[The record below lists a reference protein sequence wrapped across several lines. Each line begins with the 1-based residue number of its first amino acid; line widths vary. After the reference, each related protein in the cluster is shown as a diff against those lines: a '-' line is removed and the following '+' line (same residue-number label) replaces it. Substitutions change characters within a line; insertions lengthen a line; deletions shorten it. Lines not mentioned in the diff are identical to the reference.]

1 MSVVTQPEA
10 DLSLAALPRQEPL
23 VIWGAGAIGGAI
35 GAAFIAAGQP
45 VIFVDNVAEHVAAIN
60 LQGLRITGP
69 LGETLVRAPA
79 FLPEQLSG
87 HYRCVLLAVKS
98 HHTAGAIQQI
108 APHLAATGFVV
119 SLQNGLNERVIAEVV
134 GIERTVGAFL
144 NFGADFLEPGVIHHG
159 GRGAVVIGELDGITR
174 PRTET
179 LYQLLL
185 HFDPAAILTPNIWGF
200 LWAKMIYGALLF
212 ATALTNDSI
221 ADVLAMP
228 RYRPVL
234 TALAREIGSVA
245 QAQNIVLEGFDGFD
259 PSAFLPD
266 ASPDHTRQSFDDM
279 VAHNR
284 RSAKSHSGIWRD
296 LAVRKRQ
303 TEIDAQIAPAIAIG
317 LGVNVAMP
325 LTSRLVQLIHQVEQ
339 GELPQSLT
347 TLALLEGHETGTS

>member
-1 MSVVTQPEA
+1 MSMVTQTDVELSSEA
-10 DLSLAALPRQEPL
+10 SHMPEPL

-35 GAAFIAAGQP
+35 GAAFIVAGQP

-69 LGETLVRAPA
+69 LGEKVVRAQA
-79 FLPEQLSG
+79 LLPEQLTG
-87 HYRCVLLAVKS
+87 HYHCVLLAVKS
-98 HHTAGAIQQI
+98 HHTAGALQQI
-108 APHLAATGFVV
+108 APHLAPDGFVV
-119 SLQNGLNERVIAEVV
+119 SLQNGLNERVIAEIIGVD
-134 GIERTVGAFL
+134 RTVGAFL

-174 PRTET
+174 PRTEM
-179 LYQLLL
+179 LYRLLL
-185 HFDPAAILTPNIWGF
+185 NVDTAAILTPNIWGF

-228 RYRPVL
+228 RFRPVL
-234 TALAREIGSVA
+234 TALAQEIGSVA
-245 QAQNIVLEGFDGFD
+245 HAQNIVLQGFDGFD
-259 PSAFLPD
+259 PAAFLPD
-266 ASPDHTRQSFDDM
+266 ASPEHTRQSFDDM

-303 TEIDAQIAPAIAIG
+303 TEIDAQIAPAISIG
-317 LGVNVAMP
+317 LSVNLPMP
-325 LTSRLVQLIHQVEQ
+325 LTTRLVLLIHRIER
-339 GELPQSLT
+339 GELPQSLA
-347 TLALLEGHETGTS
+347 TLALLEDAS